1 MIDVVGAWWFTGICI
16 VITLVVAI
24 LLGEIFNKEDE

>member
-1 MIDVVGAWWFTGICI
+1 MIDVVGAWLFTGICI

-24 LLGEIFNKEDE
+24 LLGEIINKEDE

>member
-1 MIDVVGAWWFTGICI
+1 MVEVVGAWWFTGICI

-24 LLGEIFNKEDE
+24 LLGEIFYKDDE